1 MIGKEAGGIP
11 PCTCA
16 VTIHEGCFAYE
27 PEVPDGAE
35 LRIEYCEQHERLEA
49 APRYCLVSDDDG
61 HWYVVP
67 AGKLEEWHTFIDAFY
82 RWNEHEGV
90 DPEPRQPDWVREL
103 GCSPELLTFERP
115 EVDGRP
121 L

>member
-1 MIGKEAGGIP
+1 MTGREAGGIP

-49 APRYCLVSDDDG
+49 KPRYCLVSDDDG
-61 HWYVVP
+61 HAFVVP
-67 AGKLEEWHTFIDAFY
+67 EERRDEFFRITEAIAAYWRSTDEDAYCPTMPDEFY
-82 RWNEHEGV
+82 AIEG
-90 DPEPRQPDWVREL
+90 
-103 GCSPELLTFERP
+103 SLTFERP
-115 EVDGRP
+115 EADGRAI
-121 L
+121 